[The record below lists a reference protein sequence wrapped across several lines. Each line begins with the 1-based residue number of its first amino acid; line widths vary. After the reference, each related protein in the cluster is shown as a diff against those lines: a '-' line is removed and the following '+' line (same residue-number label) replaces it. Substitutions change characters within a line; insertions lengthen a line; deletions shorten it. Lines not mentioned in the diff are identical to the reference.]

1 MNNVFMDQAGIEPAS
16 ESLSLK
22 ASPITVSPFAFP
34 HMRGRRLPHMFGSFI
49 LRLSAQSFAL
59 IVSRNFDAGY
69 REYGYNRADGRSTQA
84 ATANVLSLAFNF
96 KFRF

>member
-1 MNNVFMDQAGIEPAS
+1 MDLAGIEPAS

-22 ASPITVSPFAFP
+22 ASPITVSPFTFP
-34 HMRGRRLPHMFGSFI
+34 HMCGRRLPYMFGSFI

-59 IVSRNFDAGY
+59 IVSRNHDAGN
-69 REYGYNRADGRSTQA
+69 REYGYNRADGCSNYA
-84 ATANVLSLAFNF
+84 ATANLLSLAFNF

>member
-1 MNNVFMDQAGIEPAS
+1 MDLAGIEPAS

-22 ASPITVSPFAFP
+22 ASPITVSPFAF
-34 HMRGRRLPHMFGSFI
+34 PHMFGSFI